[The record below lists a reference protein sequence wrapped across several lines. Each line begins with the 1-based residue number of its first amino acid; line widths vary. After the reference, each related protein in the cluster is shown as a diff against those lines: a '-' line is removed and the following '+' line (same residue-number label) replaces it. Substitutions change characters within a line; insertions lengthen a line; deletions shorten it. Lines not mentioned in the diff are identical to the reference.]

1 MEFQMPGILDAVL
14 ALILL
19 VSCAGGIIRGLI
31 KSISWLPG
39 LVLGV
44 LAVKFFSIALADLI
58 NENSTLSPLWSTYI
72 SVIALMA
79 GTYLVVRLLASIFAS
94 FLDEIGLS
102 AIDKIL
108 GGLFA
113 LAFTLLVFG
122 LIISVVDNVAALEG
136 ARAFLDQSWL
146 VRNVIRPFIS
156 GTISF
161 VKGAI

>member
-1 MEFQMPGILDAVL
+1 MEFQIPGILDAVL

-122 LIISVVDNVAALEG
+122 LIISVVDNVAALDG